1 MVRLQLVH
9 AIPDEIVWLSR
20 VQTCNLLQ
28 ISEAQLRRDQAV
40 LVALNLKRFDFQ
52 PGERGFSRE
61 SLEILTLFR
70 ALVREQGRTRA
81 IKLIAQENDK
91 HEPTR

>member
-1 MVRLQLVH
+1 MVRSKPVH
-9 AIPDEIVWLSR
+9 AIPEEIFWLSR

-40 LVALNLKRFDFQ
+40 LIALNLKQFDFQ

-61 SLEILTLFR
+61 SLEVLMRFR
-70 ALVREQGRTRA
+70 RLVREQGRTRA

-91 HEPTR
+91 HESTR

>member
-9 AIPDEIVWLSR
+9 AIPNGIVWLSR
-20 VQTCNLLQ
+20 SQTCDLLQ
-28 ISEAQLRRDQAV
+28 VSEAQLRRDQAV
-40 LVALNLKRFDFQ
+40 LIALNLKRFDFQ

-61 SLEILTLFR
+61 SLEILMKFR

-81 IKLIAQENDK
+81 IKLIAQENNE
-91 HEPTR
+91 HESTR